1 MLEALQAC
9 AGRGAARPVCAL
21 AAASFR
27 AATLLGMT
35 CAEAA
40 RLGPRQSLQIL
51 LMKGP
56 AAAPVRCCN
65 LRHLLVYLDP
75 VVVHGDHL
83 SDRAGHG
90 RDRFVQMLRHFLC
103 LYQSTRARLP

>member
-1 MLEALQAC
+1 MAWQGQTSLETPLEVLEALHAC

-56 AAAPVRCCN
+56 TAAPVRSC
-65 LRHLLVYLDP
+65 HS
-75 VVVHGDHL
+75 
-83 SDRAGHG
+83 SDSIY
-90 RDRFVQMLRHFLC
+90 FC
-103 LYQSTRARLP
+103 I

>member
-1 MLEALQAC
+1 MRCCFGHVFSGTEVRLLARQGQTNLETPLEVLEALHAS

-27 AATLLGMT
+27 AATQLGMT

-56 AAAPVRCCN
+56 TAAPVRSCQSSDS
-65 LRHLLVYLDP
+65 LYL
-75 VVVHGDHL
+75 
-83 SDRAGHG
+83 
-90 RDRFVQMLRHFLC
+90 
-103 LYQSTRARLP
+103 